1 MEKARPIGR
10 KKAAGKDL
18 ADVGIRGI
26 ETVIKE
32 EIKIKARRDNHK
44 RKLARMQ
51 IAEEALQIGTRK
63 RNNPK
68 KRKPPIEF

>member
-1 MEKARPIGR
+1 MATA
-10 KKAAGKDL
+10 KKPVKKEPEAAPV
-18 ADVGIRGI
+18 A
-26 ETVIKE
+26 EIKE
-32 EIKIKARRDNHK
+32 EIKIKARRDNYK

-68 KRKPPIEF
+68 KRKLPIEF

>member
-1 MEKARPIGR
+1 M
-10 KKAAGKDL
+10 

-32 EIKIKARRDNHK
+32 EIKIKARRDNYK

>member
-1 MEKARPIGR
+1 MEKARPISR
-10 KKAAGKDL
+10 KKAVRKDM

-68 KRKPPIEF
+68 KRKLPIEF